1 MGLGGACLEVA
12 EALAAGT
19 PVRLQMT
26 SPHLWDPLELQAL
39 VAWGSEAV
47 DDMPARIGVRFEH
60 ASGKTVRD
68 LVELLETHNY
78 ESSAAHG
85 R

>member
-1 MGLGGACLEVA
+1 MGLGGACIELA

-39 VAWGSEAV
+39 VAWGSEAAT
-47 DDMPARIGVRFEH
+47 DKPARIGVRFEH
-60 ASGKTVRD
+60 ASGKTVRH

-78 ESSAAHG
+78 ESSAAHA

>member
-1 MGLGGACLEVA
+1 MGLGGACIEVA

-26 SPHLWDPLELQAL
+26 SPHLWDALELKAL
-39 VAWGSEAV
+39 VAWGREAQA
-47 DDMPARIGVRFEH
+47 DSPARIGVRFEH
-60 ASGKTVRD
+60 ATGKTLRH

-78 ESSAAHG
+78 EYPAAHA